1 MDFFLWGDLKTQ
13 MYATLQESAKDVRHQ
28 IMEEC
33 RQLIPDVV
41 INVWNEEY
49 LQHLLYLISFQ

>member
-13 MYATLQESAKDVRHQ
+13 MYATLRESAKDVRHQ

-41 INVWNEEY
+41 INV
-49 LQHLLYLISFQ
+49 

>member
-1 MDFFLWGDLKTQ
+1 MDCFLWGDMKTQ
-13 MYATLQESAKDVRHQ
+13 MYATLRESAKDVRHQ

-41 INVWNEEY
+41 INV
-49 LQHLLYLISFQ
+49 